1 MSVATVDTNKAI
13 VRRLH
18 EEVWSQGRLAVTDEL
33 VASDFVG
40 HFPGVSDYRGP
51 AGVKAV
57 VSELRVGFPD
67 LVLTIDDQFG
77 EGDKVVTEYS
87 VRGRQRGKLWGIPAT
102 GRGINLTGVVI
113 TRLSGE
119 NERVSI
125 IPWPTRSVPMM
136 SRAATSQI
144 CTRPSSSLEETS
156 RLPSALNEIAR
167 IWYWWPCS
175 APRWELHPRWSI

>member
-18 EEVWSQGRLAVTDEL
+18 EEVWSQGRLAVTDDL

-40 HFPGVSDYRGP
+40 HFPGVPPYHGP
-51 AGVKAV
+51 AGIKAV
-57 VSELRVGFPD
+57 VSELRAGFPD

-119 NERVSI
+119 KIVEEWREWDRRKVLEQLGLL
-125 IPWPTRSVPMM
+125 P
-136 SRAATSQI
+136 ATG
-144 CTRPSSSLEETS
+144 
-156 RLPSALNEIAR
+156 
-167 IWYWWPCS
+167 
-175 APRWELHPRWSI
+175 